1 MIRLQFHEGGQP
13 INLDDLQALQE
24 NSLTLFKAL
33 TDTLSGQTPV
43 FLLKKPELSAKIL
56 TKDKAAYVVSAGS
69 MIVDGDILS
78 WPETD
83 LQVNVGNRPVY
94 ACVRDV
100 ESDPRVFADGQTK
113 HCRVGN
119 NVYLSLTKE
128 GVSKAYNIFDLPVF
142 ADLLGKV
149 LGIGKQ
155 DKEWTKLDILEFGNG
170 YSGEI
175 HYKEIDGSYFFNV
188 DLTSNNDAWTRTD
201 TKSPLYIGDIDATPV
216 LTGDL
221 PSEMSIPLNIK
232 GQGLSAYLSL
242 TREYHL
248 ILTISGTT
256 EDFSPKALPLLAK
269 DKRALI

>member
-1 MIRLQFHEGGQP
+1 MIKLQFHEGGQP
-13 INLDDLQALQE
+13 ISLDDLQVLQD
-24 NSLTLFKAL
+24 NSLALFKVL

-43 FLLKKPELSAKIL
+43 SLLKKPEVSAKIL

-100 ESDPRVFADGQTK
+100 GKS
-113 HCRVGN
+113 
-119 NVYLSLTKE
+119 VYLSLTKE

-155 DKEWTKLDILEFGNG
+155 DKEWTKLEILEFGNG

-188 DLTSNNDAWTRTD
+188 DLTSNNDAWNRTD
-201 TKSPLYIGDIDATPV
+201 TKSPLYIGHIDASPV

-221 PSEMSIPLNIK
+221 PSELSIPLNIK

-242 TREYHL
+242 TREHYL
-248 ILTISGTT
+248 ILTISGAT
-256 EDFSPKALPLLAK
+256 ENFSPKALPLLAK

>member
-1 MIRLQFHEGGQP
+1 MIKLQFHEGGQP
-13 INLDDLQALQE
+13 INLDDLQVLQD
-24 NSLTLFKAL
+24 NSLGLFKAI

-43 FLLKKPELSAKIL
+43 YLLKKPEVSAKIL
-56 TKDKAAYVVSAGS
+56 TKDKATYVVSAGS

-83 LQVNVGNRPVY
+83 MQVNVGSRPVY

-113 HCRVGN
+113 HCRVGKN
-119 NVYLSLTKE
+119 IYLSLTKE
-128 GVSKAYNIFDLPVF
+128 GVSKAYNIFELPVF

-149 LGIGKQ
+149 LGISKQ
-155 DKEWTKLDILEFGNG
+155 DKEWTKLEILDFSNG

-175 HYKEIDGSYFFNV
+175 HYKEIGGSYFFNV
-188 DLTSNNDAWTRTD
+188 DLTSNNDTWNRTD
-201 TKSPLYIGDIDATPV
+201 KKSPLYIGLADASPIV
-216 LTGDL
+216 TGEL
-221 PSEMSIPLNIK
+221 PDELSIPLNIK

-242 TREYHL
+242 TQGYHL

>member
-56 TKDKAAYVVSAGS
+56 TKDKATYVVSAGS

-83 LQVNVGNRPVY
+83 LQVNVGNGPVY

-113 HCRVGN
+113 HCRVGKN
-119 NVYLSLTKE
+119 IYLSLTKE
-128 GVSKAYNIFDLPVF
+128 GVSKAYNIFELPVF

-149 LGIGKQ
+149 LGISKQ
-155 DKEWTKLDILEFGNG
+155 DKEWTKLEILEFGNG

-175 HYKEIDGSYFFNV
+175 HYKEINGSYYFNV
-188 DLTSNNDAWTRTD
+188 DLTSNNDAWNRID
-201 TKSPLYIGDIDATPV
+201 TKSPLYIGLNEATTV
-216 LTGDL
+216 LTGNL
-221 PSEMSIPLNIK
+221 PSELSIPLNIK

-248 ILTISGTT
+248 ILTISGAT